1 MFWSTNHLTLNKSF
15 NILKF
20 RMYSGKIISKFSKS
34 SWALQVALVVKNP
47 PADAGDA
54 RDMRLISWSGRS
66 PEGGNVNHSSIL
78 AWRIPWTE
86 EPGGL
91 QSIVSQSQIQLK
103 RLSMHTQNV
112 TSFSFTVH
120 DFFLEYIWAFNKL
133 DKLVSSLVIWPGN
146 KVENRETE

>member
-1 MFWSTNHLTLNKSF
+1 M
-15 NILKF
+15 I
-20 RMYSGKIISKFSKS
+20 
-34 SWALQVALVVKNP
+34 KNLP
-47 PADAGDA
+47 VNAGNEGDVC
-54 RDMRLISWSGRS
+54 LIPGSGRS
-66 PEGGNVNHSSIL
+66 PGGGHGNHSSIL

-86 EPGGL
+86 EPDGL

-133 DKLVSSLVIWPGN
+133 DKLVSSLVI
-146 KVENRETE
+146 